1 MKYTPEKNKTAK
13 LISLA
18 ALLVACALIGTLFL
32 KVRYQVVY
40 EVIALLF
47 YLFSF
52 ELLYRFVF
60 TTYTYII
67 DEGNFIV
74 MKQTGKRQMYV
85 CNIAMSTALAPL
97 VRTPKTKEERAAF
110 AERFGRVK
118 IRYNY
123 CQVIAPKETY
133 SYLFEFNG
141 ETAEIVFQPNEEMRA
156 MIRTAAERAEENAL

>member
-1 MKYTPEKNKTAK
+1 M
-13 LISLA
+13 
-18 ALLVACALIGTLFL
+18 

-74 MKQTGKRQMYV
+74 MKQSGKRQMYV
-85 CNIAMSTALAPL
+85 CNLAMSTAIALIK
-97 VRTPKTKEERAAF
+97 TPKTKEEKEAF

-141 ETAEIVFQPNEEMRA
+141 ETAEIVFQPNAEMIA
-156 MIRTAAERAEENAL
+156 MIRDAAAREEENVS

>member
-52 ELLYRFVF
+52 ELLYRYVLI
-60 TTYTYII
+60 TYTYII

-74 MKQTGKRQMYV
+74 MKQTGKRQIYV
-85 CNIAMSTALAPL
+85 CNLAMSTAIEL
-97 VRTPKTKEERAAF
+97 VKTPKTKEEKAAF

-123 CQVIAPKETY
+123 CQVITPKETY

-141 ETAEIVFQPNEEMRA
+141 ETVEIVFQPNEEMRA
-156 MIRTAAERAEENAL
+156 MIRTAAERAEENAI